1 MKYREMTADAVNLEI
16 RAKLATLKKMQAVCA
31 REKRLPDEVEVGRA
45 EVLLKEIDDLEVRK
59 KELEKTP
66 PVEKP
71 QGRPSHLPCALRT
84 SEDRTFKA
92 GQIRVGPE
100 PKDYRSLFGSQR
112 TVEWRDEQSNFFS
125 ALFSGRFHPELRAMS
140 EGVPSDGGFLVPT
153 EFAEKIHN
161 VAVESEVVMPRA
173 TVAPMTSN
181 SLLLP
186 AVEIGD
192 HSSNLYGG
200 FTASYKP
207 EAGTLTEAN
216 PKTRQM
222 ELQAKKLTGFV
233 RFSNELMADA
243 VRFEEQILQI
253 CGQGLGWY
261 RDKAFLKG
269 SGAGEPLGILNAGCT
284 IVQDKETGQAA
295 DSIVYP
301 NLAKMLSRLH
311 AASFQNAVW
320 VCHQSTIPELLQ
332 LSVAVGTGG
341 SHVPVLQ
348 ENGGRFT
355 ILTRPVVFTEKTAV
369 LGDQGDILLADF
381 SQYVIGLRQEMRM
394 DLSQHVYFTTDE
406 GAARLIERHDG
417 QPLWGESLTLED
429 GSSTVSPFVVLQA
442 RT

>member
-1 MKYREMTADAVNLEI
+1 MPNENESKQARRLLDDIEKIEAEQFKRDHSNPVPGSATKDSWWRESQCE
-16 RAKLATLKKMQAVCA
+16 
-31 REKRLPDEVEVGRA
+31 PD
-45 EVLLKEIDDLEVRK
+45 K
-59 KELEKTP
+59 P
-66 PVEKP
+66 NP
-71 QGRPSHLPCALRT
+71 QGGIGDTR
-84 SEDRTFKA
+84 EDRTFKA
-92 GQIRVGPE
+92 GQIRVGAE

-140 EGVPSDGGFLVPT
+140 EGVPSDGGFLIPT
-153 EFAEKIHN
+153 ELQEKIHS
-161 VAVESEVVMPRA
+161 VSLESEVVMPRA
-173 TVAPMTSN
+173 VVAPMQSN

-200 FTASYKP
+200 FVASYKP
-207 EAGTLTEAN
+207 EAGTLTEAD
-216 PKTRQM
+216 PKIRQM

-243 VRFEEQILQI
+243 VRFEDQILGI
-253 CGQGLGWY
+253 CGKGLGWY
-261 RDKAFLKG
+261 RDKSFLKG
-269 SGAGEPLGILNAGCT
+269 SGAGEPLGILNADCT
-284 IVQDKETGQAA
+284 IVQDKEAGQAA

-301 NLAKMLSRLH
+301 NLVKMLSRLH
-311 AASFQNAVW
+311 AASFQNSVW

-332 LSVAVGTGG
+332 LSIAIGTGG
-341 SHVPVLQ
+341 SHIPVLQ
-348 ENGGRFT
+348 ENGGQFT
-355 ILTRPVVFTEKTAV
+355 ILTRPVIFTEKTAV

-381 SQYVIGLRQEMRM
+381 SQYIIGLRQDGMRM

-429 GSSTVSPFVVLQA
+429 GSTTVSPFVVLQA